1 MVNNIFNYLPEKKI
15 ISNFLKETNRQQ
27 HYQIKLQIYTKV
39 HKTVRTSHGHC
50 VVLHS
55 SQLLITRLE
64 TRHHLTTI
72 YYIYIY
78 IYNSGLIRDWKRKI
92 KDGVKSESTFLSL
105 WLFFL
110 VSSSISRCGGVS
122 QLYFSFNFLHN
133 TVNTYD

>member
-64 TRHHLTTI
+64 TRHRLTTI

-78 IYNSGLIRDWKRKI
+78 IYITLALLEIERERSKM
-92 KDGVKSESTFLSL
+92 ESSQSL
-105 WLFFL
+105 PFSLFD
-110 VSSSISRCGGVS
+110 
-122 QLYFSFNFLHN
+122 SFF
-133 TVNTYD
+133 

>member
-39 HKTVRTSHGHC
+39 HRTVRTSHGHC

-78 IYNSGLIRDWKRKI
+78 ITLALLEIERERSKM
-92 KDGVKSESTFLSL
+92 ESSQSL
-105 WLFFL
+105 PFSLFD
-110 VSSSISRCGGVS
+110 
-122 QLYFSFNFLHN
+122 SFF
-133 TVNTYD
+133 